1 MHLSMRGYL
10 VADDTKVRLGQLL
23 RTAGDTLS
31 FLYDLGDCWCDLRL
45 TPHPCQ
51 PARLQ
56 GRASLAGFDINNP
69 EPP

>member
-31 FLYDLGDCWCDLRL
+31 FLYDLGDCWCDLW
-45 TPHPCQ
+45 PHPTPL
-51 PARLQ
+51 PACP
-56 GRASLAGFDINNP
+56 LAGP
-69 EPP
+69 RLPGRV